1 LFYAGIT
8 QADFTRDLQEEMM
21 AIRQLSLTDFRNLKS
36 TTIDFNPGINFI
48 SGANGSGKT
57 SLLESI
63 YTLCQAHSFR
73 THQLKQCI
81 GHDKN
86 SFLLFG
92 RFDDFKA
99 GIAKSTRKLEIHVDG
114 QAIKRR
120 SELVKRAPINI
131 VNADSFQL
139 IDGPPQKRRAYL
151 DWCLFHVEPSY
162 AENWVVFQHAL
173 KQRNRLLKSGKD
185 LKLLD
190 YWDQHLLEPSIRLSQ
205 MRRDYCD
212 ILKTVIDDDLRGIMQ
227 ALPLELVY
235 QPGWTGNSGLAGA
248 LSKARDT
255 DIRRGFTGA
264 GIHRDDLRL
273 LSEGKNVNE
282 VLSRGQAKRL
292 CLTLILAI
300 LKIVKRKSDSGIILL
315 IDDLNSELDHEA
327 RNRIYQ
333 QLLEMDLQ
341 LVISNIE
348 AVVPDAFK
356 TKEVKMF
363 HVEHGIIKPRKSS

>member
-1 LFYAGIT
+1 
-8 QADFTRDLQEEMM
+8 M

-36 TTIDFNPGINFI
+36 TTLDFDPGINLI
-48 SGANGSGKT
+48 SGDNGSGKT

-63 YTLCQAHSFR
+63 YSLCQAHSFR

-81 GHDKN
+81 GHEKN
-86 SFLLFG
+86 NFLLFG

-99 GIAKSTRKLEIHVDG
+99 GISKSAGKLEIHVDG
-114 QAIKRR
+114 EAIKRR

-139 IDGPPQKRRAYL
+139 INGPPQKRRAFL

-173 KQRNRLLKSGKD
+173 RQRNRLLKSRKD
-185 LKLLD
+185 LNLLE
-190 YWDQHLLEPSIRLSQ
+190 YWDKHLLGPSVRLSQ
-205 MRRDYCD
+205 MRRDYSV
-212 ILKTVIDDDLRGIMQ
+212 ILGRVVEDELQ
-227 ALPLELVY
+227 AITSGVRLELVY
-235 QPGWTGNSGLAGA
+235 QTGWSEQDGLAEA
-248 LSKARDT
+248 LSKARET
-255 DIRRGFTGA
+255 DIRRGFTSV

-273 LSEGKNVNE
+273 LSDGRNATD

-292 CLTLILAI
+292 CLSLILAI
-300 LKIVKRKSDSGIILL
+300 LKIVRRSTDSGIILL
-315 IDDLNSELDHEA
+315 IDDLNSELDQEGQH
-327 RNRIYQ
+327 RVYQ

-341 LVISNIE
+341 LFISNIE
-348 AVVPDAFK
+348 AGTPPSF
-356 TKEVKMF
+356 TPKEVKMF